1 MNILDIMLIIVML
14 LIFLGGL
21 ILGVVAMKDSEVG
34 FGIIAILFGMFIAGL
49 FGLSF
54 VVLDKGS
61 GSTVGEIT
69 SVDKNFYGTTAVW
82 IKTSENTQEKY
93 CVEDETVAEE
103 AKELLGKKVKISY
116 GERVGLYS
124 TGSCHQ
130 APIDKIEEIEV
141 DV

>member
-82 IKTSENTQEKY
+82 IKTSENSQEKY

-103 AKELLGKKVKISY
+103 ARELIGKKVKIYY

-124 TGSCHQ
+124 TGSCNQ
-130 APIDKIEEIEV
+130 APVDKIEEIEE
-141 DV
+141 DK